1 MLQNGFCKK
10 ITIIFVRLNNNMEE
24 NNQNSINIDL
34 SNDIAQGSY
43 VNLSIVGHSSSEF
56 IMDFVRLMPG
66 MPKASVTNRL
76 IMTPENAKRFL
87 HTLMDNIRGY
97 EDKFGEIK
105 INNENTNNMPMGFGT
120 PNAKA

>member
-1 MLQNGFCKK
+1 
-10 ITIIFVRLNNNMEE
+10 MEE

-34 SNDIAQGSY
+34 SNEIAQGSY

-87 HTLMDNIRGY
+87 HTLMDNIKGF

-105 INNENTNNMPMGFGT
+105 INNENPNNIPLGFGS

>member
-1 MLQNGFCKK
+1 MSDNK
-10 ITIIFVRLNNNMEE
+10 
-24 NNQNSINIDL
+24 QNSINIDL
-34 SNDIAQGSY
+34 SNEIAQGSY

-87 HTLMDNIRGY
+87 HTLMDNIKGF
-97 EDKFGEIK
+97 EDTFGEIK
-105 INNENTNNMPMGFGT
+105 INDETPNNIPLGFGS

>member
-76 IMTPENAKRFL
+76 IMTTAAKSCKFNLILSSRKKMMTNAPPVVNVAASPE
-87 HTLMDNIRGY
+87 T
-97 EDKFGEIK
+97 
-105 INNENTNNMPMGFGT
+105 
-120 PNAKA
+120 KAFRL